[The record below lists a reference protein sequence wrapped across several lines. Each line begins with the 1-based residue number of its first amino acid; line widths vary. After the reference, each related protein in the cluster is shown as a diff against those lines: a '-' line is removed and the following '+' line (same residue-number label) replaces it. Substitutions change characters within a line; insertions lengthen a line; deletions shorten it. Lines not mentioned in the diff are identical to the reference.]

1 MCLITQVVCPGC
13 GLVVEKTYQDCFRR
27 ELLLQEHTISQQNKT
42 IQSPDLLWW
51 SCPSVDCD
59 LNRTLHWSLVS
70 LHATAIGEGKAYSQS
85 HTYATLAVDD
95 EDDEAC
101 ELALSPEDTGV
112 PNPPHPGFFSAEA
125 RLTARKMIQKGAT
138 HREIADAVDSS
149 TASVGRY
156 IAAYIRPN
164 LKAFMEGYKPPS
176 MVIASAPPRVQVE
189 YDDDDESSS
198 EEEDEEDDDE
208 SLPDIP
214 LTTTKPVRGAPRPN
228 WLSTKERRL
237 VYAMRSRGE
246 TKLDISKALCKPRAQ
261 VVKYINAY
269 IMIQQQVAASP
280 IPGPAKRKRSE
291 EEPQAEPGRSKR
303 VRGNNTAEILDSI
316 VVLGG

>member
-1 MCLITQVVCPGC
+1 MCLIIQVVCPGC
-13 GLVVEKTYQDCFRR
+13 GLVVEKTYQDCFCQ
-27 ELLLQEHTISQQNKT
+27 ELLLQEHSISQQNKT

-70 LHATAIGEGKAYSQS
+70 LYATAIGKGKAYSQS
-85 HTYATLAVDD
+85 HTYTTLAVDD
-95 EDDEAC
+95 EGDEAC

-112 PNPPHPGFFSAEA
+112 PNPPHPGLFCAEA
-125 RLTARKMIQKGAT
+125 RLTARKMFQKGAT
-138 HREIADAVDSS
+138 HQDIADAVGSS
-149 TASVGRY
+149 TSSVGRY
-156 IAAYIRPN
+156 IGAYIRPN
-164 LKAFMEGYKPPS
+164 FRAFMEGYKPPS

-189 YDDDDESSS
+189 YDDEDESSS
-198 EEEDEEDDDE
+198 QKEDEEDDDE

-228 WLSTKERRL
+228 WLSPKERRL

-246 TKLDISKALCKPRAQ
+246 TKLDISKALRKPRAQ
-261 VVKYINAY
+261 VVRYINAY
-269 IMIQQQVAASP
+269 MIQQQVAAPST
-280 IPGPAKRKRSE
+280 PGPAKRKRSE
-291 EEPQAEPGRSKR
+291 EEPQTEPRRSKR
-303 VRGNNTAEILDSI
+303 VRGNNTAGILDSI